1 MQVANDITVGIHV
14 PKTVKWLANKPS
26 SIVIAYS
33 GYFIIGFKFTTKDH
47 NNNRV
52 IENSGVNIS
61 TTTLQVSSSKDENPH
76 TSVMEYCEVLVEIWE
91 IEYLMAKRVVFKCDW
106 VDSRWVKINDLGFTI
121 VDL

>member
-1 MQVANDITVGIHV
+1 M
-14 PKTVKWLANKPS
+14 ANKPS